1 MKTTLLLRLA
11 LLLPLLAAPAPAP
24 AQGPLL
30 PPGAATAPEADRALD
45 GSGAPVPSMKTL
57 TQTDPGQP
65 IPSRDADQP
74 ELNGTFLYYQITQP
88 GHYYLTENITKRI
101 LIQSDHVTLDLRGF
115 RVNFLAV
122 GGGAPGTQV
131 AIDAV
136 NGTVTHENVSVR
148 NGHISGE
155 WLHGVRLGKGAK
167 VAQLQ
172 VTDCR
177 EYGIRCGAVSTV
189 EHCTVRLAP
198 PLQGSPVAP
207 VGNWAGIHCDDGAI
221 IRNCMADG
229 IRAIGISALQSARI
243 VDCVSVNNYGC
254 GIVAHASSS
263 LSGCIASDNKAT
275 GIDVNTQN
283 TLLNCTAKGNLGEG
297 FLLRGGCA
305 LTNCA
310 ARANQK
316 EGFYAKRDSISG
328 QQTPLEE
335 NVAVNFHQCVAQKN
349 SWDGFHAEFDCQ
361 FTHCT
366 ADKNGTA
373 ENPNPMGT
381 SHGFHL
387 SNGSTVLHCTATN
400 NVASGFRGQTNN
412 RIEGCT
418 AHSNGGY
425 GVDVF
430 NDQNVV
436 IRNFLRNNTAGH
448 ITVLPGG
455 GVAPVQS
462 AGTANALSN
471 LSF

>member
-1 MKTTLLLRLA
+1 MKPSSTLRLA
-11 LLLPLLAAPAPAP
+11 LLLPLLVSPLL

-30 PPGAATAPEADRALD
+30 PPAATSSPESDRALD
-45 GSGAPVPSMKTL
+45 GSGAPVPSMKSL

-65 IPSRDADQP
+65 IPSRDADLP

-101 LIQSDHVTLDLRGF
+101 LIQADHVTLDLRGF
-115 RVNFLAV
+115 RINFLPV

-131 AIDAV
+131 AIDAS
-136 NGTVTHENVSVR
+136 NNENVTVR
-148 NGHISGE
+148 NGHISNS

-167 VAQLQ
+167 VEQLQ
-172 VTDCR
+172 ITDCQQ
-177 EYGIRCGAVSTV
+177 YGIRCGTSSTV
-189 EHCTVRLAP
+189 DHCTVRLAP
-198 PLQGSPVAP
+198 PADNGPVT
-207 VGNWAGIHCDDGAI
+207 VGNWAGIYCEDGAVI
-221 IRNCMADG
+221 SNCIADG
-229 IRAIGISALQSARI
+229 IRAIGITTLQNARI

-263 LSGCIASDNKAT
+263 LSGCIASNNKNT

-283 TLLNCTAKGNLGEG
+283 TLLNCTAKSNLGEG
-297 FLLRGGCA
+297 FLVRGGCA

-310 ARANQK
+310 ARGNQK
-316 EGFYAKRDSISG
+316 EGFFARRDTVSG
-328 QQTPLEE
+328 QANPVEE
-335 NVAVNFHQCVAQKN
+335 NVAVNFHQCAAQKN
-349 SWDGFHAEFDCQ
+349 AWDGFHAEFDCL
-361 FTHCT
+361 FTFCN

-373 ENPNPMGT
+373 QNPNSMGT

-387 SNGSTVLHCTATN
+387 SNGSTVLQCAATN
-400 NVASGFRGQTNN
+400 NVASGIRGQSNN

-418 AHSNGGY
+418 SHTNGAF
-425 GVDVF
+425 GVDVA

-436 IRNFLRNNTAGH
+436 IRNFLRNNSSGN
-448 ITVLPGG
+448 ISVLPGN
-455 GVAPVQS
+455 GVAPTNP